1 MILSKT
7 KKALSLSTC
16 RAFTHEEQ
24 SNYETKNNTE
34 SNDSPMQHEPQ
45 PRDFEMS
52 RREVFFV
59 NVIDTLKMFIF
70 LGCGL
75 VVWVLLSAFIAALW
89 SN

>member
-1 MILSKT
+1 
-7 KKALSLSTC
+7 
-16 RAFTHEEQ
+16 
-24 SNYETKNNTE
+24 
-34 SNDSPMQHEPQ
+34 MQHEPQ